1 MIDGAERVDMAAT
14 VRRADPPKVL
24 EYTWG
29 SDLLRWD
36 LTPTATG
43 TRLVLRHTVAGE
55 DWVPKVAAGWH
66 LCLVVA
72 DTVLDGRPIAPIRGG
87 DALNYG
93 WQSLHDQYADRLG
106 IEGTPLPDAG

>member
-1 MIDGAERVDMAAT
+1 MTWAVPGDATLTMIDGDERVDMAAT

-29 SDLLRWD
+29 PDVLRWE
-36 LTPTATG
+36 LTPTETG

-66 LCLVVA
+66 LCLAVA
-72 DTVLDGRPIAPIRGG
+72 ETVLDGRPIASHPR
-87 DALNYG
+87 
-93 WQSLHDQYADRLG
+93 
-106 IEGTPLPDAG
+106 E